1 MIGQS
6 TGEIEMRSKTKEFD
20 IKYYVNLAHAIYDAD
35 SDFTKTSTRVSNRLM
50 GKLIEYVKKYDPL
63 PSNVV
68 EQLKNTLDHEN
79 KGVRIAA
86 AADLLLRG
94 YAVGWP
100 VIATAAFPAYFP
112 DDDAPIDEWRSF
124 CAGQSARRFISG
136 LYRSIEHLPLSPRLE
151 ELEESWARAGFPAP
165 LPMIN
170 DILVPNIP
178 IR

>member
-1 MIGQS
+1 MNAKI
-6 TGEIEMRSKTKEFD
+6 KEFD
-20 IKYYVNLAHAIYDAD
+20 INYYVNLAKAIYDAD
-35 SDFTKTSTRVSNRLM
+35 SDFKKTSTRISNRLI
-50 GKLIEYVKKYDPL
+50 GKQIKYIKKYDPL
-63 PSNVV
+63 SPRIV
-68 EQLKNTLDHEN
+68 EEIKSLLDHEN

-94 YAVGWP
+94 YAIGWP

-112 DDDAPIDEWRSF
+112 DDDAPIEEWRNF

-151 ELEESWARAGFPAP
+151 ELEEIWARAGFPAT